1 MKNLRFMAVA
11 VLLSVCASSFAQ
23 FTNSSS
29 SSNVTASS
37 KGWSSVWAEYNA
49 ATLNID
55 ERGADD
61 LDFTA
66 FSIGWSNAF
75 PIAKGT
81 PIFLEAGVGLQ
92 YFSFSDEVDDEE
104 VETKINMFSAR
115 VPVNFVYKWNFNN
128 SSFSL
133 LPYIG
138 FNLRYNISG
147 KMKFE
152 YDDDYYDYDD
162 DELDLFDKKDMGKE
176 NVCKRLQIGW
186 QVGVKALFN
195 DSFSIGLSYGSDL
208 SEICKKCKSSST
220 NVSIAY
226 HF

>member
-1 MKNLRFMAVA
+1 M
-11 VLLSVCASSFAQ
+11 
-23 FTNSSS
+23 
-29 SSNVTASS
+29 
-37 KGWSSVWAEYNA
+37 
-49 ATLNID
+49 
-55 ERGADD
+55 
-61 LDFTA
+61 DFTA